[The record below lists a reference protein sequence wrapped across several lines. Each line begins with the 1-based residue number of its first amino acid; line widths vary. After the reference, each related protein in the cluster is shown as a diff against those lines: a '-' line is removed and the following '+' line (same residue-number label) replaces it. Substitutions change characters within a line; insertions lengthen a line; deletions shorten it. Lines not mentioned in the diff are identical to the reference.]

1 MGLPRWFSGK
11 ESAANAGNVGLIPGS
26 GVSPGEGMATHSS
39 VLGLEIPWT
48 EELGRLWSM
57 GSQIVGHNLGTEHA
71 SRQK

>member
-26 GVSPGEGMATHSS
+26 GGSPGEGMAMRSS
-39 VLGLEIPWT
+39 VLGWEIPWT

-57 GSQIVGHNLGTEHA
+57 RSQRVGHNLGTEHA

>member
-11 ESAANAGNVGLIPGS
+11 ESAANTGNVGLIPGS
-26 GVSPGEGMATHSS
+26 GGSPGEGMAMHSS
-39 VLGLEIPWT
+39 VLGWEIPWT

-57 GSQIVGHNLGTEHA
+57 GSQRVGHNLGTEHA